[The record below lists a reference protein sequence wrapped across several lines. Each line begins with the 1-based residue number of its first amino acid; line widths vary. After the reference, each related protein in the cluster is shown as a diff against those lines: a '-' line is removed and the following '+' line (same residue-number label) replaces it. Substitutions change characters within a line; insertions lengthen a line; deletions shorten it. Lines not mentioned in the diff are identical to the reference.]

1 MERAEAA
8 TEQAGGKSRRAM
20 YMVLKCLGFNPR
32 KMGTWEARNSAS
44 NFCFREII
52 LSLKERV
59 IWGYWGE

>member
-8 TEQAGGKSRRAM
+8 AEQAGGKSRRAM

-44 NFCFREII
+44 NFLF
-52 LSLKERV
+52 
-59 IWGYWGE
+59 